1 MTIYQRIK
9 KILFSLCMFAVA
21 LFFILYP
28 SDNAYMIVVGI
39 LSIGLA
45 IAGIKDIVFY
55 FRMARHMVEGK
66 MILIQGV
73 IIFDFAIITGSLA
86 DVPKIYILLY
96 LIGVHAFSG
105 VVEVLRAM
113 EAKSTVGGPWKL
125 KFSHGIVN
133 FALAIACL
141 IFIRQ
146 SNTALI
152 IYSLGLMYSAVVRL
166 FDAFGKT
173 TFMVIE

>member
-1 MTIYQRIK
+1 
-9 KILFSLCMFAVA
+9 MFAVA
-21 LFFILYP
+21 LFFIINP
-28 SDNAYMIVVGI
+28 SDEAYSVVVAI

-55 FRMARHMVEGK
+55 FTMARHMVGGK

-86 DVPKIYILLY
+86 NVPKIYILLY

-105 VVEVLRAM
+105 VIEIMRAM
-113 EAKSTVGGPWKL
+113 EARRTVDGPWKI

-133 FALAIACL
+133 LILAIACL

-166 FDAFGKT
+166 FDAFRKKA
-173 TFMVIE
+173 FVVIE

>member
-9 KILFSLCMFAVA
+9 KILFSICMFSVA
-21 LFFILYP
+21 LFFIINP
-28 SDNAYMIVVGI
+28 SDEAYTIVVGI
-39 LSIGLA
+39 FSIGLA
-45 IAGIKDIVFY
+45 IAGIKDIIFY
-55 FRMARHMVEGK
+55 FVMARHMVEGK

-73 IIFDFAIITGSLA
+73 IIFDFAMISGSLT

-105 VVEVLRAM
+105 VIEILRAM
-113 EAKSTVGGPWKL
+113 EARRTVDGPWKI

-133 FALAIACL
+133 LVLALACL
-141 IFIRQ
+141 VFIRR
-146 SNTALI
+146 SHTALI

-173 TFMVIE
+173 AFVVIE